1 MLTYDDLNTQNDRI
15 TELSSAL
22 GLLLSD
28 RLLCDASV
36 TCDLFFEYVDRVKE
50 HLELQDKHIYRK
62 LLTQADPDVRNMV
75 TNFMSGG
82 VEIKKVFS
90 QYLKKWCSKSGKEL
104 RIDDY
109 EAFAAET
116 EEMFEMVLDRIV
128 DESEKLFPLVRRV
141 TGERVQLV
149 A

>member
-1 MLTYDDLNTQNDRI
+1 MLTYYDLNTQNDRI
-15 TELSSAL
+15 IELSSVL
-22 GLLLSD
+22 SLLLSD

-36 TCDLFFEYVDRVKE
+36 TCDLFFEYVGKVNE

-62 LLTQADPDVRNMV
+62 LLTQADHDVHNMV

-82 VEIKKVFS
+82 IEIKKVFS
-90 QYLKKWCSKSGKEL
+90 QYLKKWCGTRGKEL

-109 EAFAAET
+109 DAFATET

-128 DESEKLFPLVRRV
+128 DESEKLYPLVRRV
-141 TGERVQLV
+141 TGERVQMV

>member
-50 HLELQDKHIYRK
+50 HLELEDKHIYRK
-62 LLTQADPDVRNMV
+62 LLAQDDPDVRNV
-75 TNFMSGG
+75 ASNFMSGG

-90 QYLKKWCSKSGKEL
+90 QYLKKWCGKRGKEL

-128 DESEKLFPLVRRV
+128 DESEKLYPLVRRV
-141 TGERVQLV
+141 TGENVRLV